1 MATYRKDEAQEWAW
15 ETLKGQWTTLITPF
29 TPDNRFDREGMRRN
43 IRHVRSLGTTGAG
56 CTWGMGEFWSLTH
69 EERVEVMETVAEEA
83 QSPDGDQGWPIGAH
97 VTHTSAPEMLSLA
110 AHAERLGY
118 DLLIVAPPY
127 MVTKVEDQVV
137 EYVRLLSEHTN
148 LAIMFYNSPQF
159 GITMSVNGLERL
171 CQLPNVV
178 GVKEASF
185 NQQLSIEAHLTL
197 GKDSV
202 ISTPDEWIYFKG
214 QELGINQ
221 QVMFANTSDW
231 RFDVPG
237 ANNYVNWIDRAC
249 QGDLDEAF
257 YDEHLRRLNELSD
270 AWWTRTVDKYNGAL
284 PVSLVK
290 YWGELMGMAAGPP
303 RLPLLDLT
311 PSEKAQLRDELEP
324 LKPRVPERIRPEP
337 GRVRSEDGLAYSPR
351 PVYARPTDPQS
362 RTAWLTGNDNFASGM
377 LLMVSVQNVDEALE
391 AEQGGADVVD
401 VKNLQ
406 EAMVGSGHPSTVR
419 QVRGII
425 PVEKHVSVTLGV
437 VPNQAGTVAMAV
449 YAAAMMDATSVKV
462 GFRVADYDTAAEV
475 LWESRRALDG
485 FNTKLVGS
493 LFADNELY
501 EGGLDPHLMVQLAR
515 DGECDGFLIDTLT
528 KDGRNL
534 FDFMPE
540 PVLRQIILEGKQ
552 LGMSTALSGHLKIS
566 DLDELARINPD
577 IVGVR
582 GAVCSSGDRGRAV
595 AWEAVAEFKRQ
606 LDLRKTGEIA
616 VHADAPTMTATNGW
630 VVIDGRGKSCAG
642 VLAALTRQIEQ
653 DRESFV
659 EAILADA
666 LNIYDVTL
674 WAEQAGHR
682 LLTQRKDPDGAV
694 RGADPT
700 VTQNNENL
708 WYLRTR
714 KTAHERGRQAAGAGI
729 GRPGGPFQCQFT

>member
-1 MATYRKDEAQEWAW
+1 MATYRKHEAQEWAW

-29 TPDNRFDREGMRRN
+29 TPDNRFDREGMKRN
-43 IRHVRSLGTTGAG
+43 IRHIRSLGTVGAG

-69 EERVEVMETVAEEA
+69 EERLDVMDAVAEEA
-83 QSPDGDQGWPIGAH
+83 QSSQGNGSWPIGAH

-110 AHAERLGY
+110 AHAERRGY

-127 MVTKVEDQVV
+127 MVTKTEDQVV
-137 EYVRLLSEHTN
+137 EYVRLLAEHTN

-159 GITMSVNGLERL
+159 GITMSVNGLARL
-171 CQLPNVV
+171 CSLPNVV

-185 NQQLSIEAHLTL
+185 NQQLSIEAHMTL
-197 GKDSV
+197 GRDSV

-237 ANNYVNWIDRAC
+237 ANNYVRWIDRAC
-249 QGDLDEAF
+249 QGDFDEAF
-257 YDEHLRRLNELSD
+257 YDQHIRRLNELSD

-290 YWGELMGMAAGPP
+290 YWGELMGMAAGKP
-303 RLPLLDLT
+303 RLPLLELT
-311 PSEKAQLRDELEP
+311 PSEKMQLREELEP
-324 LKPRVPERIRPEP
+324 LKPRVPETRAPEVIAERGNGRP
-337 GRVRSEDGLAYSPR
+337 AYTPQ

-362 RTAWLTGNDNFASGM
+362 RTAWLTGNDNFAAGM

-406 EAMVGSGHPSTVR
+406 EALVGSGHPSTVR

-475 LWESRRALDG
+475 LLESRRALDG

-501 EGGLDPHLMVQLAR
+501 EGGLDPHLMVQLAK

-540 PVLRQIILEGKQ
+540 PVLRQIVLEGKQ

-582 GAVCSSGDRGRAV
+582 GAVCASGDRGRAV

-606 LDLRKTGEIA
+606 LDMRKTGEIA
-616 VHADAPTMTATNGW
+616 VHAEPAPVTTSNGW

-642 VLAALTRQIEQ
+642 VIAALTRQMEQ

-694 RGADPT
+694 RVLIQP
-700 VTQNNENL
+700 
-708 WYLRTR
+708 
-714 KTAHERGRQAAGAGI
+714 
-729 GRPGGPFQCQFT
+729 

>member
-1 MATYRKDEAQEWAW
+1 MATYRKHEAQEWAW

-43 IRHVRSLGTTGAG
+43 MRRVRSLGTTGAG

-69 EERVEVMETVAEEA
+69 EERLDVMETVAEEA
-83 QSPDGDQGWPIGAH
+83 QSSPEKGNWPIGAH
-97 VTHTSAPEMLSLA
+97 VTHTSGPEMLSLA

-118 DLLIVAPPY
+118 DLLIVAPPF

-137 EYVRLLSEHTN
+137 EYVRLLAEHTN

-159 GITMSVNGLERL
+159 GITMSVNGLARL
-171 CQLPNVV
+171 CELPNVV

-197 GKDSV
+197 GQESI

-237 ANNYVNWIDRAC
+237 ANNYVQFIDRAC

-257 YDEHLRRLNELSD
+257 YDRHLRRLNELSD

-284 PVSLVK
+284 PVGMVK
-290 YWGELMGMAAGPP
+290 HWGELMGMAAGPP
-303 RLPLLDLT
+303 RLPLLEMT
-311 PSEKAQLRDELEP
+311 PSEKAQLREELEP
-324 LKPRVPERIRPEP
+324 LKPRVPEVPSPSGGGLGWGRSPVSAHPEP
-337 GRVRSEDGLAYSPR
+337 VEGRTERSEAKPAYTPR
-351 PVYARPTDPQS
+351 PVYARPADPQS
-362 RTAWLTGNDNFASGM
+362 RTAWLTGNDNFAAGM

-406 EAMVGSGHPSTVR
+406 EALVGSGHPNTVR

-449 YAAAMMDATSVKV
+449 YAAGMMDATSVKV

-475 LWESRRALDG
+475 LQESRRALDG

-501 EGGLDPHLMVQLAR
+501 EGGLDPLLMVQLAK
-515 DGECDGFLIDTLT
+515 DGDCDGFLIDTLT

-540 PVLRQIILEGKQ
+540 PVLRRIVLEGKEAG
-552 LGMSTALSGHLKIS
+552 LSTALSGHLKIS

-582 GAVCSSGDRGRAV
+582 GAVCASGDRGRAV

-606 LDLRKTGEIA
+606 LDLRKSGEVS
-616 VHADAPTMTATNGW
+616 VHGDQPVVTTSNGW

-642 VLAALTRQIEQ
+642 VIAALAHQMEQ

-674 WAEQAGHR
+674 WTEQAGHK
-682 LLTQRKDPDGAV
+682 LLTKRQDPDGAMRV
-694 RGADPT
+694 LIQP
-700 VTQNNENL
+700 
-708 WYLRTR
+708 
-714 KTAHERGRQAAGAGI
+714 
-729 GRPGGPFQCQFT
+729 